1 MGEEDQKKQWQYP
14 LNCDGKREPQQS
26 YDILLARIQNPTETL
41 KNIAKDLDIDYKK
54 ARNYSHTYFIPQR
67 LEQYFKDTAMY
78 VQPLMQKRIVE
89 ALTTTPREQ
98 ELEEKLR
105 TRHLEK
111 TLEYQEEDNP
121 QYLNYY
127 KHHNETKESNAK
139 TTQLL
144 ARAVHDMKSDNTS
157 GNEKTQAMDTFI
169 NALALNRDKHGNE

>member
-1 MGEEDQKKQWQYP
+1 MCEEDLKKQWQYP
-14 LNCDGKREPQQS
+14 LNSDGKREPQQS
-26 YDILLARIQNPTETL
+26 YEILRARINNPTDTL
-41 KNIAKDLDIDYKK
+41 KTIAEKLNMDYHK
-54 ARNYSHTYFIPQR
+54 ARDYSSTYFISDR

-89 ALTTTPREQ
+89 ALTTTPLEQ

-121 QYLNYY
+121 QYLKYY